1 MNRYYQLIKFVNLD
15 DDNQVWL
22 DPPMRNTF
30 KHLERKEYQY
40 YYENL
45 LDKYMKINKVMDN
58 FQKITIRNYE
68 LFEEMKHMV
77 TRNMA

>member
-1 MNRYYQLIKFVNLD
+1 
-15 DDNQVWL
+15 
-22 DPPMRNTF
+22 MRNTF
-30 KHLERKEYQY
+30 RYLERKEYQY

-58 FQKITIRNYE
+58 FQKIAMRNYD

-77 TRNMA
+77 TQNMA

>member
-1 MNRYYQLIKFVNLD
+1 
-15 DDNQVWL
+15 
-22 DPPMRNTF
+22 MRNTF
-30 KHLERKEYQY
+30 RYLERKEYQY

-58 FQKITIRNYE
+58 FQKIAMRNYD

-77 TRNMA
+77 THNMA

>member
-1 MNRYYQLIKFVNLD
+1 
-15 DDNQVWL
+15 
-22 DPPMRNTF
+22 MRNTF
-30 KHLERKEYQY
+30 RYLERKEYQY

-58 FQKITIRNYE
+58 FQKIAMRDYD

-77 TRNMA
+77 TQNMA

>member
-1 MNRYYQLIKFVNLD
+1 
-15 DDNQVWL
+15 
-22 DPPMRNTF
+22 MRNTF
-30 KHLERKEYQY
+30 RYLERKEYQY

-58 FQKITIRNYE
+58 FQKIAMRDYD

-77 TRNMA
+77 THNMA